1 MHQKVIKSKKQ
12 HFYIMSTNDA
22 KNKGKVKSEGSIK
35 SHQKPYQLTG
45 IDLGNHPT
53 DVQKIVTA
61 RPLLL
66 PSIVHQMCHQMELMP
81 PQVTTSNLM
90 RIWHFQLHLLSLL

>member
-53 DVQKIVTA
+53 EPV
-61 RPLLL
+61 
-66 PSIVHQMCHQMELMP
+66 
-81 PQVTTSNLM
+81 
-90 RIWHFQLHLLSLL
+90 